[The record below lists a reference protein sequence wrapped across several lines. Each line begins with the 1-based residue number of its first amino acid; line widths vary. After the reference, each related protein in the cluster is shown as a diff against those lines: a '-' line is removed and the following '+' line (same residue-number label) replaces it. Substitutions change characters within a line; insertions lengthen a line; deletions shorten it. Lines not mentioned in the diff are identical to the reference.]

1 LPSFY
6 ASFQTVGSR
15 GRPEYRSTTSDVRK
29 LLKKLM
35 AEKVGGVILDLRHN
49 GGGSLEEAINLTGLF
64 IKQGPVVQVHS
75 SDGTKDVREDVDPAV
90 EYDGPLIVLTDR
102 LSASASEIV
111 AGALQDY
118 GRALVVGDKS
128 THGKGSVQTMSQ
140 LAIYLIHRGRLSN
153 MDTIDSA
160 AALGALKY
168 TTNTFYRISG
178 VTTQKKGVEPDIV
191 LPSSYDYIEGLGES
205 SLDNALEC
213 PPIESVE

>member
-1 LPSFY
+1 EGNSPPVNVVDMALNHVVDKIRGPKGKEVRLTIIPTNAVDPSTRVTVSLIRDEIRLEEQYAKAELVELPVPGGEPVRLGVIDLPSFY

-35 AEKVGGVILDLRHN
+35 AEKVGGVIPDLRHN

-128 THGKGSVQTMSQ
+128 T
-140 LAIYLIHRGRLSN
+140 
-153 MDTIDSA
+153 
-160 AALGALKY
+160 
-168 TTNTFYRISG
+168 
-178 VTTQKKGVEPDIV
+178 
-191 LPSSYDYIEGLGES
+191 
-205 SLDNALEC
+205 
-213 PPIESVE
+213 